1 MVLTMVSVIQMDY
14 DCFISISKSAW
25 PDSIMKTGLL
35 GFLGISNKLMGP
47 EPVTFFMRDLTY
59 MVLCED
65 NNGHKEAQTTWV
77 PAGED
82 CCG

>member
-1 MVLTMVSVIQMDY
+1 
-14 DCFISISKSAW
+14 
-25 PDSIMKTGLL
+25 MKTGLL